1 MQNLCKNFVRDKY
14 WKKYNLI
21 QRAIIEHIKIYERH
35 YSAQQ
40 MYA

>member
-1 MQNLCKNFVRDKY
+1 VTNIG
-14 WKKYNLI
+14 KKYNLI
-21 QRAIIEHIKIYERH
+21 QRAIIEHKKIYDERH